1 MGAIAGRVL
10 DVVHYKE
17 VEMSTYPQGSL
28 IDDPSIRTLEDLR
41 RHYPLP
47 GEYAYAETA
56 DGDFVVQ
63 RLSDGTQ
70 FAFLLEE
77 ELLSFDVPVQDP
89 KRRKMTVE
97 VDKQG

>member
-1 MGAIAGRVL
+1 
-10 DVVHYKE
+10 
-17 VEMSTYPQGSL
+17 MSTYPMGSL
-28 IDDPSIRTLEDLR
+28 IDDLRICTVDDLR

-47 GEYAYAETA
+47 GEYDYVETA
-56 DGDFVVQ
+56 EGGLVVQ
-63 RLSDGTQ
+63 RLSDGAQ
-70 FAFLLEE
+70 FVFLLEE